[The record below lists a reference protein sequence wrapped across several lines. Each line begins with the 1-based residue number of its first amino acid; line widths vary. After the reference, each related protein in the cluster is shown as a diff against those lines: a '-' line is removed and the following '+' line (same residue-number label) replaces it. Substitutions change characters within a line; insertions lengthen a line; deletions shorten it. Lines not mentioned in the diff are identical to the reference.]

1 MKLKSYLLLFVLIVI
16 LFFILGVRYGQKVEK
31 TNKTI
36 NYILSITPK
45 ITFTPNEVPTT
56 SRNEVGPTPIK
67 YATYESKLKK
77 INKIIY
83 PTNWKIKENATQ
95 SSILIEP

>member
-36 NYILSITPK
+36 NYILSITPR
-45 ITFTPNEVPTT
+45 ISPTSPPT
-56 SRNEVGPTPIK
+56 PTPIK

-83 PTNWKIKENATQ
+83 PSGLKIKEDATT
-95 SSILIEP
+95 SAIFFEP

>member
-1 MKLKSYLLLFVLIVI
+1 MRIKSYLLLFVLTVI

-36 NYILSITPK
+36 NYLLSITPK
-45 ITFTPNEVPTT
+45 AISITPSPY
-56 SRNEVGPTPIK
+56 K

-83 PTNWKIKENATQ
+83 PNNWKIKEDPT
-95 SSILIEP
+95 SSAIFLEP